1 MDFTEDHTVRE
12 STQYHH
18 RYSRIL
24 SIFCLS
30 WQYRFHLPDTVVSAL
45 LMFIS
50 AFLTVLNVMVKSDL
64 ISAVIRILP
73 TTVNKCRSLLGV
85 KENFQTY
92 VCCKKCNTLY
102 QLDKCL
108 DKINGKLVSKR
119 CIHIDFPN
127 HPMPSFRRK
136 KCDALLLKDVRIGS
150 KHFHYPFRNFCYK
163 SLTQSLTLLLSREN
177 FIAKCE
183 HWRHLQYTP
192 HLLKAHMERFSNC

>member
-1 MDFTEDHTVRE
+1 MFVCYLFEDPCNPPQDLNCDTEVWDSDADESSDDDIMDFTEDHTVRE

-136 KCDALLLKDVRIGS
+136 K
-150 KHFHYPFRNFCYK
+150 
-163 SLTQSLTLLLSREN
+163 
-177 FIAKCE
+177 
-183 HWRHLQYTP
+183 
-192 HLLKAHMERFSNC
+192 M